1 MEKITKSA
9 VELRLNPAHWPAELS
24 RKELSAPFEMNKAIE
39 AANDVFVRFQ
49 EAHQIHATSG
59 NLTPAGIRAADAE
72 WAAENLP
79 ALRDR
84 LIKLRKTAWKAET
97 SMIAQLTA
105 DLRVPATEPH
115 DILMMQEIRTWLR
128 SLLEAERLKQIRK
141 LSGQGDKSVLRAM
154 LTVPS
159 YLTGVDEELLVALRD
174 DAARRA
180 YPERHAKMEAF
191 RKAANVADR
200 AVEGV
205 IRYVEQETAF
215 GSAAAASRSAA

>member
-1 MEKITKSA
+1 MEKIAKSA
-9 VELRLNPAHWPAELS
+9 VELRLNPAHWPAELN

-49 EAHQIHATSG
+49 EAHQTHATSG

-79 ALRDR
+79 TLRER
-84 LIKLRKTAWKAET
+84 LIKIRRTAEKAET
-97 SMIAQLTA
+97 SMIAELTA

-128 SLLEAERLKQIRK
+128 SLPEAERLKQIRK

-154 LTVPS
+154 LTVPP

-191 RKAANVADR
+191 RKAANVAER

-205 IRYVEQETAF
+205 IRYVEQETT
-215 GSAAAASRSAA
+215 AANAPAAPRNAG

>member
-1 MEKITKSA
+1 M
-9 VELRLNPAHWPAELS
+9 LRE
-24 RKELSAPFEMNKAIE
+24 
-39 AANDVFVRFQ
+39 
-49 EAHQIHATSG
+49 
-59 NLTPAGIRAADAE
+59 
-72 WAAENLP
+72 
-79 ALRDR
+79 R
-84 LIKLRKTAWKAET
+84 LIKIRKTAEKAET
-97 SMIAQLTA
+97 SMIAELIA

-128 SLLEAERLKQIRK
+128 SLRSRAVEADTQAVGTRR
-141 LSGQGDKSVLRAM
+141 KSVLRAM
-154 LTVPS
+154 LTVPP

-205 IRYVEQETAF
+205 IRYVEQETTF
-215 GSAAAASRSAA
+215 GSATAASRNAA